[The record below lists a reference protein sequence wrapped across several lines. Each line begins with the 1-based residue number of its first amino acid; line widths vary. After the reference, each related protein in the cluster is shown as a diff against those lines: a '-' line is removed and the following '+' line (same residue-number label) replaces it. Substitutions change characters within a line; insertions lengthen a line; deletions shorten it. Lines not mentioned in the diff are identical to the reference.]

1 MKLSAKRRA
10 LLDELSTLVKA
21 VHGPQAMA
29 LPYNLGVQ
37 ILGTGVHAC
46 SSWDHLG
53 HEVERYRSKVDDAA
67 TNGDKRVAEIHETAE
82 AFGEE
87 DPLDADGGECELI
100 AAGASLCAE
109 AVEALME
116 VTK

>member
-37 ILGTGVHAC
+37 ILGTGARNC

-82 AFGEE
+82 AKVAEIRAQE
-87 DPLDADGGECELI
+87 AKDA
-100 AAGASLCAE
+100 AAMEARAE
-109 AVEALME
+109 RYRALLGRG
-116 VTK
+116 KP